1 MNTVFQK
8 GAKVL
13 FYGDSITDAGRS
25 RTVDTE
31 WGRGYAAR
39 TARAYQAL
47 LPEQE
52 IVFLNRGISGNT
64 SADLLT
70 RYEQDVL
77 ALQPDF
83 VSVMIGINDTWHGW
97 NEGHVI
103 PHETTEANV
112 RELLGRIRRDL
123 PQAKILVLEP
133 YLLDSDPKKISWH
146 EDFEPKRERIRAVG
160 QEMADY
166 YIDLPKLFA
175 EYMSHGV
182 RQEELTADGVHP
194 TEYGHAVIAEAWLR
208 CVGVIQ

>member
-8 GAKVL
+8 GARVL

-77 ALQPDF
+77 AIQPDF

-103 PHETTEANV
+103 PHETTQANV
-112 RELLGRIRRDL
+112 RELLGRNTQRYCRRPRSL
-123 PQAKILVLEP
+123 YWSPICW
-133 YLLDSDPKKISWH
+133 I
-146 EDFEPKRERIRAVG
+146 RIRKRSAG
-160 QEMADY
+160 MKTSSPNARGSARSDRRWRIIISICRNCLQN
-166 YIDLPKLFA
+166 
-175 EYMSHGV
+175 
-182 RQEELTADGVHP
+182 T
-194 TEYGHAVIAEAWLR
+194 
-208 CVGVIQ
+208 

>member
-8 GAKVL
+8 GARVL

-103 PHETTEANV
+103 PHDT
-112 RELLGRIRRDL
+112 
-123 PQAKILVLEP
+123 
-133 YLLDSDPKKISWH
+133 
-146 EDFEPKRERIRAVG
+146 G
-160 QEMADY
+160 QC
-166 YIDLPKLFA
+166 P
-175 EYMSHGV
+175 
-182 RQEELTADGVHP
+182 
-194 TEYGHAVIAEAWLR
+194 
-208 CVGVIQ
+208 